1 MAQCGAIKANG
12 QRCKGI
18 AIGSSQWCY
27 QHSPAYAEERRHNAS
42 KGGRRGG
49 RGRPGPA
56 GEFEEVKALLRKLT
70 EEVLSGKRD
79 KGVATVANQLL
90 NTRLRAL
97 ELERR
102 WKEVEELEGR
112 LEAVENI
119 LKGRPKAG

>member
-1 MAQCGAIKANG
+1 LAQCGAIKADG
-12 QRCKGI
+12 ERCKGV

-27 QHSPAYAEERRHNAS
+27 QHSPTYAEERRHNAS

-49 RGRPGPA
+49 RGRSSPA
-56 GEFEEVKALLRKLT
+56 GEFEEVKALLRELT

-79 KGVATVANQLL
+79 KGVATAANQLL

-97 ELERR
+97 ELERK

-112 LEAVENI
+112 IEAVENV
-119 LKGRPKAG
+119 LKARPKAG

>member
-1 MAQCGAIKANG
+1 M
-12 QRCKGI
+12 
-18 AIGSSQWCY
+18 
-27 QHSPAYAEERRHNAS
+27 
-42 KGGRRGG
+42 
-49 RGRPGPA
+49 
-56 GEFEEVKALLRKLT
+56 KALLRKLT

-119 LKGRPKAG
+119 LKGRPKAGYEKRQIE